1 MTIIKGRAKVPCGRA
16 SGSLGI
22 QSHFCVLESYLF
34 HIHLYLHV
42 AEDDS
47 TVFENLEIKSCREIR
62 TEREREKIERPVYQ
76 VAFYRVGFHIH

>member
-34 HIHLYLHV
+34 HIHSYLLVYV

-47 TVFENLEIKSCREIR
+47 TVFENLEMS
-62 TEREREKIERPVYQ
+62 KIL
-76 VAFYRVGFHIH
+76 

>member
-1 MTIIKGRAKVPCGRA
+1 MTIIKGKAKVPCGRA

-22 QSHFCVLESYLF
+22 QSHFVFWESYLF
-34 HIHLYLHV
+34 HIHSYLYV

-62 TEREREKIERPVYQ
+62 TERERER
-76 VAFYRVGFHIH
+76 R